1 MQLIDTAAD
10 TVRRTV
16 TLTGAWSLKEQT
28 FADGRLSLYNRET
41 GTWKFFTAD
50 LEETGFMTTEN
61 MDGYFSYDG
70 DTYYY
75 LNDHVLCRKSV
86 ADGIQEE
93 VPLNIQ
99 LRFLDITA
107 FDGKSGRMAL
117 HFYLSPYGSE
127 CGTAILNVITGQ
139 LDMLQTEYSQ
149 TVFTEKGL
157 CLLTFEN
164 DAMGYSLR
172 CGSEDKGY
180 YFVDAGIF
188 LDRGNDLYA
197 VPNSPYLIGT
207 GRGSTLYM
215 PGEKIRAWSLADLG
229 LSEDVYFSCFLP
241 EKAVLLMAV
250 FRDGAF
256 HIYAMKPEDISFEEL
271 AEGAPIPSPLVVE
284 EALAQSYWQQANGIP
299 VPESLEE
306 ARKFADALEQTYGVR
321 ILLSSQCREAA
332 ALCEYPIALT
342 ETMGEKEQL
351 ACIQKALEALQRTL
365 ALYPEGFLAQFKNS
379 MGEGGLRFLLV
390 SEIRSGFGTIG
401 CTFESRDWQNVALD
415 IRSADGMD
423 GLLCHEIWHATENH
437 ILSADYSAF
446 DPEAWAALNPESF
459 TYYET
464 FLWNEN
470 DRRQWT
476 LYSGSLE
483 ETYFV
488 DGYAQSNAK
497 EDRARIMEYFMTH
510 EDEARLLIQSPCI
523 RQKLQWMSAAVR
535 RCFDTTGWD
544 NVRWEA
550 LL

>member
-1 MQLIDTAAD
+1 M
-10 TVRRTV
+10 
-16 TLTGAWSLKEQT
+16 TGAWSLKEQT
-28 FADGRLSLYNRET
+28 LADGRLSLYNRET

-70 DTYYY
+70 NTYYY

-107 FDGKSGRMAL
+107 FDGKGGRMAL

-215 PGEKIRAWSLADLG
+215 PGEKIRAWFLADLG

-271 AEGAPIPSPLVVE
+271 AEGAPIPSPLAVE

-379 MGEGGLRFLLV
+379 MGEGSLLV
-390 SEIRSGFGTIG
+390 
-401 CTFESRDWQNVALD
+401 
-415 IRSADGMD
+415 
-423 GLLCHEIWHATENH
+423 
-437 ILSADYSAF
+437 
-446 DPEAWAALNPESF
+446 
-459 TYYET
+459 
-464 FLWNEN
+464 
-470 DRRQWT
+470 RQ
-476 LYSGSLE
+476 
-483 ETYFV
+483 
-488 DGYAQSNAK
+488 
-497 EDRARIMEYFMTH
+497 
-510 EDEARLLIQSPCI
+510 
-523 RQKLQWMSAAVR
+523 
-535 RCFDTTGWD
+535 
-544 NVRWEA
+544 
-550 LL
+550 